1 MAAATAEFLGPYDSD
16 DYATWEAALTA
27 KGVAAA
33 DIKVVRYGVNKVIF
47 IYKLNA

>member
-1 MAAATAEFLGPYDSD
+1 MAAATAEYLGPYDAD

-27 KGVAAA
+27 KGEAVA
-33 DIKVVRYGVNKVIF
+33 DIKVVTYGVNKIII